1 MNKTYYTMS
10 RSKAKTKALK
20 AGGRR
25 QSDKKDK
32 VAANKNFRRKTKI
45 ALHTEDEKR
54 LPQDIK
60 DVSDNWDFNSDGR
73 AYYIPDLEEKYM
85 RK

>member
-1 MNKTYYTMS
+1 MS
-10 RSKAKTKALK
+10 RSKAKTKAIK

-32 VAANKNFRRKTKI
+32 VAANKKFRRRTKQMI
-45 ALHTEDEKR
+45 GVGDEEK
-54 LPQDIK
+54 LPAGIK
-60 DVSDNWDFNSDGR
+60 DVSDNWNFNSDGK
-73 AYYIPDLEEKYM
+73 AMYWPDLEEKYM